1 MMQYMPELLLVPAII
16 GIIYLIYVRMQYNCE
31 ITILQKEFK
40 YIKNNN
46 KLIMD
51 SHTANA
57 LSTKTNTKKF
67 NEKYGTLLNK
77 INMYMQ
83 VAIEQGN
90 YECHV
95 PVAKEDNKPKEII
108 SYLEGKRYIVNY
120 IELPSDKLYNDL
132 RIYWGDH

>member
-1 MMQYMPELLLVPAII
+1 MMEYMPELLLVPVII
-16 GIIYLIYVRMQYNCE
+16 GIVYLIYVRMQYDCE
-31 ITILQKEFK
+31 ITILQKENR

-51 SHTANA
+51 SYLANA
-57 LSTKTNTKKF
+57 LSTETNTKKI
-67 NEKYGTLLNK
+67 NEKYGVLLEK

-108 SYLEGKRYIVNY
+108 GYLEGKRYIVNY

>member
-16 GIIYLIYVRMQYNCE
+16 GIIYLIYVRMQYDCK
-31 ITILQKEFK
+31 ITILQKENR

-46 KLIMD
+46 KLIMN
-51 SHTANA
+51 SYTANA
-57 LSTKTNTKKF
+57 LSTEVNTKKF
-67 NEKYGTLLNK
+67 NEKYGTLLDK

-108 SYLEGKRYIVNY
+108 SYLEGKKYIVNY

-132 RIYWGDH
+132 RIYWGNH

>member
-31 ITILQKEFK
+31 ITILQKELK

-57 LSTKTNTKKF
+57 LSTETNTKKF
-67 NEKYGTLLNK
+67 NEKYGTLLEK

-120 IELPSDKLYNDL
+120 IELPSDKLYNNL

>member
-1 MMQYMPELLLVPAII
+1 MMQYMPELLLVPVII
-16 GIIYLIYVRMQYNCE
+16 GIVYLIYVRMQYDCK
-31 ITILQKEFK
+31 ITILQKENR

-51 SHTANA
+51 SYLANT
-57 LSTKTNTKKF
+57 LSTETNTKKF

-132 RIYWGDH
+132 RIYWGNH

>member
-1 MMQYMPELLLVPAII
+1 MMEYMPGLLLIPIVICVLFLFCKWI
-16 GIIYLIYVRMQYNCE
+16 QYNYE
-31 ITILQKEFK
+31 IKILRKKINF
-40 YIKNNN
+40 IKNKDISVMN
-46 KLIMD
+46 
-51 SHTANA
+51 SYTAND
-57 LSTKTNTKKF
+57 LSTKTNIKKF
-67 NEKYGTLLNK
+67 NKKYGVLLDK

-108 SYLEGKRYIVNY
+108 GYLEGKKYIVNY

-132 RIYWGDH
+132 RIYWGNH

>member
-31 ITILQKEFK
+31 ITILQKELK

-57 LSTKTNTKKF
+57 LSTETNTKKF

-120 IELPSDKLYNDL
+120 IELPSDKLYNNL
-132 RIYWGDH
+132 RIYWGNH

>member
-1 MMQYMPELLLVPAII
+1 MMQYMLELLLVPAII

-31 ITILQKEFK
+31 ITILQKELK

-57 LSTKTNTKKF
+57 LSTETNTKKF

>member
-1 MMQYMPELLLVPAII
+1 MDFNPVGFIAFLFFIFTL
-16 GIIYLIYVRMQYNCE
+16 YLIYKVLTRNSA
-31 ITILQKEFK
+31 K
-40 YIKNNN
+40 KNNN

-51 SHTANA
+51 SYTANA
-57 LSTKTNTKKF
+57 LSTEVNTKKF
-67 NEKYGTLLNK
+67 NEKYGTLLDK

-108 SYLEGKRYIVNY
+108 SYLEGKKYIVNY

-132 RIYWGDH
+132 RIYWGNH

>member
-1 MMQYMPELLLVPAII
+1 MMQYMPWLLLIPVII
-16 GIIYLIYVRMQYNCE
+16 GIVYLIYVRMQYSCE
-31 ITILQKEFK
+31 ITILQKENR

-57 LSTKTNTKKF
+57 LSTKTNTEKF
-67 NEKYGTLLNK
+67 NKKYGNLLDK

-108 SYLEGKRYIVNY
+108 NYLEDKRYIVNY

>member
-1 MMQYMPELLLVPAII
+1 MMEYMPELLLVPVII
-16 GIIYLIYVRMQYNCE
+16 GIVYLIYVRIQYDCE
-31 ITILQKEFK
+31 ITILQKENR

-51 SHTANA
+51 SHLANA
-57 LSTKTNTKKF
+57 LSTETNTKKF
-67 NEKYGTLLNK
+67 NEKYGVLLEK

-120 IELPSDKLYNDL
+120 IELPSDKLYNNL

>member
-1 MMQYMPELLLVPAII
+1 MMEYMPELLLVPVII
-16 GIIYLIYVRMQYNCE
+16 GIVYLIYVRMQYDCK
-31 ITILQKEFK
+31 ITILQKENR

-57 LSTKTNTKKF
+57 LSTETNTKKF
-67 NEKYGTLLNK
+67 NEKYGVLLEK

-108 SYLEGKRYIVNY
+108 GYLEGKKYIVNY

>member
-1 MMQYMPELLLVPAII
+1 MMEYMPWLLLVPVII
-16 GIIYLIYVRMQYNCE
+16 GTLFLIYKWIQYSCE
-31 ITILQKEFK
+31 ITILQKENR

-51 SHTANA
+51 SHLANA
-57 LSTKTNTKKF
+57 LSTETNTKKF
-67 NEKYGTLLNK
+67 NKKYGVLLDK

-95 PVAKEDNKPKEII
+95 PVVKEDNKPKEII
-108 SYLEGKRYIVNY
+108 GYLEGKRYIVNY
-120 IELPSDKLYNDL
+120 IELPSDKLYNNL

>member
-1 MMQYMPELLLVPAII
+1 MMEYMLWLLLVPVII
-16 GIIYLIYVRMQYNCE
+16 GTLFLIYKWTQYSCE
-31 ITILQKEFK
+31 ITILQKENR

-57 LSTKTNTKKF
+57 LSTEVNTKKF
-67 NEKYGTLLNK
+67 NKKYCVLLDK

-108 SYLEGKRYIVNY
+108 GYLEGKRYIVNY
-120 IELPSDKLYNDL
+120 IELPSDKLYNYL

>member
-1 MMQYMPELLLVPAII
+1 MLQYMPWLLLIPII
-16 GIIYLIYVRMQYNCE
+16 AGIVYLIYVRMQYDCE
-31 ITILQKEFK
+31 ITILQKENR

-51 SHTANA
+51 SHLANA
-57 LSTKTNTKKF
+57 LSTEVNTKKF
-67 NEKYGTLLNK
+67 DKKYSVLLDK

-108 SYLEGKRYIVNY
+108 GYLEGKRYIVNY

>member
-1 MMQYMPELLLVPAII
+1 MMEYMPELLLVPVII
-16 GIIYLIYVRMQYNCE
+16 GIVYLIYVRIQYDCE
-31 ITILQKEFK
+31 ITILQKENR

-46 KLIMD
+46 KLIID
-51 SHTANA
+51 SHLANA
-57 LSTKTNTKKF
+57 LSTETNTKKF
-67 NEKYGTLLNK
+67 NEKYGVLLEK

-120 IELPSDKLYNDL
+120 IELPSDKLYNNL

>member
-1 MMQYMPELLLVPAII
+1 MMEYIPELLLVHVII
-16 GIIYLIYVRMQYNCE
+16 GIVYLIYVRMQYDCK
-31 ITILQKEFK
+31 ITILQKENR

-57 LSTKTNTKKF
+57 LSIETNTKKF
-67 NEKYGTLLNK
+67 NEKYGVLLEK

-108 SYLEGKRYIVNY
+108 GYLEGKKYIVNY

>member
-1 MMQYMPELLLVPAII
+1 MMEYMPELLLVPVII

-31 ITILQKEFK
+31 ITILQKELK

-57 LSTKTNTKKF
+57 LSTETNTKKF

-95 PVAKEDNKPKEII
+95 PVAKEDNKPTEII

-120 IELPSDKLYNDL
+120 IELPSDKLYNNL

>member
-1 MMQYMPELLLVPAII
+1 MEYMPELLLVPAII

-31 ITILQKEFK
+31 ITILQKELK

-57 LSTKTNTKKF
+57 LSTETNTKKF

>member
-1 MMQYMPELLLVPAII
+1 MMEYMSWLLLIPVII
-16 GIIYLIYVRMQYNCE
+16 GIIYLTYVRMQYDCE
-31 ITILQKEFK
+31 ITILQKKSK

-51 SHTANA
+51 SYTANA
-57 LSTKTNTKKF
+57 LSTEVNTKKF
-67 NEKYGTLLNK
+67 NEKYGTLLDK

>member
-1 MMQYMPELLLVPAII
+1 MMEYMPELLLVPVII

-31 ITILQKEFK
+31 ITILQKELK

-57 LSTKTNTKKF
+57 LSTETNTKKF

-120 IELPSDKLYNDL
+120 IELPSDKLYNNL

>member
-1 MMQYMPELLLVPAII
+1 MMEYMPELLLVPAII
-16 GIIYLIYVRMQYNCE
+16 GIVYLIYVRMQYNCE
-31 ITILQKEFK
+31 ITILQKELK

-51 SHTANA
+51 SHTANT
-57 LSTKTNTKKF
+57 LSTETNTKKF

-120 IELPSDKLYNDL
+120 IELPSDKLYNNL
-132 RIYWGDH
+132 RIYWGNH

>member
-1 MMQYMPELLLVPAII
+1 MMEYMPELLLVPVII
-16 GIIYLIYVRMQYNCE
+16 GIVYLIYVRIQYDCE
-31 ITILQKEFK
+31 ITILQKENR

-51 SHTANA
+51 SHLANA
-57 LSTKTNTKKF
+57 LSTETNTKKF
-67 NEKYGTLLNK
+67 NEKYGVLLEK

-120 IELPSDKLYNDL
+120 IELPSDKLYNNL
-132 RIYWGDH
+132 RIYWGDY

>member
-1 MMQYMPELLLVPAII
+1 MMEYMPELLLVPAII
-16 GIIYLIYVRMQYNCE
+16 GIIYLIYVRMQYSCE
-31 ITILQKEFK
+31 ITILQKENR

-46 KLIMD
+46 KLIID
-51 SHTANA
+51 SHLANA
-57 LSTKTNTKKF
+57 LSTETNTKKF

>member
-1 MMQYMPELLLVPAII
+1 MMEYMPELLLVPAII
-16 GIIYLIYVRMQYNCE
+16 GIIYLIYVRMQYDCK
-31 ITILQKEFK
+31 ITILQKENR

-57 LSTKTNTKKF
+57 LSTETNTKKF
-67 NEKYGTLLNK
+67 NEKYGVLLEK

-108 SYLEGKRYIVNY
+108 GYLEGKKYIVNY

>member
-1 MMQYMPELLLVPAII
+1 MMEYMSELLLVPVII
-16 GIIYLIYVRMQYNCE
+16 GIVYLIYVRIQYDCE
-31 ITILQKEFK
+31 ITILQKENR

-51 SHTANA
+51 SHLANA
-57 LSTKTNTKKF
+57 LSTETNTKKI
-67 NEKYGTLLNK
+67 NEKYGVLLEK

-120 IELPSDKLYNDL
+120 IELPSDKLYNNL

>member
-1 MMQYMPELLLVPAII
+1 MMEYMPWLLLVPVII
-16 GIIYLIYVRMQYNCE
+16 GTLFLIYKWTQYSCE
-31 ITILQKEFK
+31 ITILQKENR

-51 SHTANA
+51 SYLANA
-57 LSTKTNTKKF
+57 LSTETNTKKF
-67 NEKYGTLLNK
+67 NEKYGVLLEK

-90 YECHV
+90 YECYV

>member
-1 MMQYMPELLLVPAII
+1 MMEYMPWLLLIPII
-16 GIIYLIYVRMQYNCE
+16 AGIVYLIYVRMQYDCE
-31 ITILQKEFK
+31 ITILQKENR

-51 SHTANA
+51 SHLANA
-57 LSTKTNTKKF
+57 LSTEVNTKKF
-67 NEKYGTLLNK
+67 NKKYSILLDK

-108 SYLEGKRYIVNY
+108 GYLEGKRYIVNY

>member
-1 MMQYMPELLLVPAII
+1 MMEYMPWLLLVPIII
-16 GIIYLIYVRMQYNCE
+16 GILFLICKWIQYNYE
-31 ITILQKEFK
+31 IKILKKKIK

-46 KLIMD
+46 KLLID

-57 LSTKTNTKKF
+57 LSTETNTKKF
-67 NEKYGTLLNK
+67 NKKYGILLDK
-77 INMYMQ
+77 IDMYIQ

-108 SYLEGKRYIVNY
+108 DYLEGKGYIVNY

>member
-1 MMQYMPELLLVPAII
+1 MMEYMPELLLVPVII
-16 GIIYLIYVRMQYNCE
+16 GLLFLVYKWIQCNYKIKVLR
-31 ITILQKEFK
+31 KEAEC
-40 YIKNNN
+40 IKNNN

-51 SHTANA
+51 SYTANV
-57 LSTKTNTKKF
+57 LSTETNTKKF
-67 NEKYGTLLNK
+67 NEKYGDLLEK

-108 SYLEGKRYIVNY
+108 GYLEGKRYIVNY

>member
-1 MMQYMPELLLVPAII
+1 MMEYMPELLLVPAII

-31 ITILQKEFK
+31 ITILQKELK

-57 LSTKTNTKKF
+57 LSTETNTKKF
-67 NEKYGTLLNK
+67 NEKYGTLLEK

-120 IELPSDKLYNDL
+120 IELPSDKLYNNL

>member
-1 MMQYMPELLLVPAII
+1 MIEYMPWLLLIPVII
-16 GIIYLIYVRMQYNCE
+16 GIVYLIYVRMQYDCE
-31 ITILQKEFK
+31 ITILQKENR

-57 LSTKTNTKKF
+57 LSTETNTKKF
-67 NEKYGTLLNK
+67 NKKYSVLLDK

-108 SYLEGKRYIVNY
+108 GYLEGKRYIVNY

>member
-31 ITILQKEFK
+31 ITILQKELK

-57 LSTKTNTKKF
+57 LSTETNTKKF

-95 PVAKEDNKPKEII
+95 PIAKEDNKPKEII

>member
-1 MMQYMPELLLVPAII
+1 MMEYMPWLLLIPVII
-16 GIIYLIYVRMQYNCE
+16 GTLFLIYKWTQYSCE
-31 ITILQKEFK
+31 ITILQKENR

-51 SHTANA
+51 SHLANA
-57 LSTKTNTKKF
+57 LSTETNTKKF
-67 NEKYGTLLNK
+67 NKKYGALLDK

-108 SYLEGKRYIVNY
+108 GYLEGKRYIVNY

-132 RIYWGDH
+132 RIYWGDY

>member
-31 ITILQKEFK
+31 ITILQKELK

-57 LSTKTNTKKF
+57 LSTETNTKKF
-67 NEKYGTLLNK
+67 NEKYGTLLEK

-108 SYLEGKRYIVNY
+108 NYLEGKRYIVNY

>member
-1 MMQYMPELLLVPAII
+1 MMEYMPWLLLVLVII
-16 GIIYLIYVRMQYNCE
+16 GTLFLIYKWTQYSCE
-31 ITILQKEFK
+31 ITILQKENR

-51 SHTANA
+51 SHLANT
-57 LSTKTNTKKF
+57 LSTETNTKKF
-67 NEKYGTLLNK
+67 NKKYGVLLDK

-83 VAIEQGN
+83 VAIEQGS

-108 SYLEGKRYIVNY
+108 GYLEDKRYIVNY
-120 IELPSDKLYNDL
+120 IELSSDKLYNDL